1 MLAARVVL
9 SVVAIYGAA
18 VVAGAAEAQ
27 SAPNYISY
35 QGTLYLGSDGVTPV
49 TGVSDIEFRLY
60 NNETD
65 PVDQAVW
72 AEKHVGVSIFNG
84 IFNIYLGGGNPIEGV
99 SHAPLADVFDST
111 PRWLGIKAG
120 LDDEMTQ
127 RQIISSV
134 PYAMTAT
141 HVSTATHGVPP
152 GTIVMYAGATAPEG
166 WVMCQG
172 QSLNAEAS
180 PEYEPLW
187 QAIGNTW
194 GGSGK
199 TSFGLPN
206 LGGKAM
212 IGVTTSGKPAAG
224 NNVTTAGAD
233 PMIQPRP
240 VVGTQVGS
248 SNATLVEANLPSHK
262 HGYQDREGDI
272 WPMLDLF
279 ELLDKAG
286 GGPISPVIP
295 APQTGSAGGG
305 GAHNNV
311 QPSVYMNFIIKL

>member
-9 SVVAIYGAA
+9 SVVAMYGAA
-18 VVAGAAEAQ
+18 GAAGASEII
-27 SAPNYISY
+27 SAPNYVSY
-35 QGTLYLGSDGVTPV
+35 QGTLYLGSDRVTPV

-72 AEKHVGVSIFNG
+72 AERHVGARISNG
-84 IFNIYLGGGNPIEGV
+84 VFNIYLGGGSPIEGV
-99 SHAPLADVFDST
+99 SHAPLADVFGST
-111 PRWLGIKAG
+111 PRWLGIKVG

-141 HVSTATHGVPP
+141 SVSTATHGVPP
-152 GTIVMYAGATAPEG
+152 GTILMYAGATAPEG

-172 QSLNAEAS
+172 QSLNAESS

-187 QAIGNTW
+187 LAIGNTW
-194 GGSGK
+194 GGSDK
-199 TSFGLPN
+199 TSFRLPN

-212 IGVTTSGKPAAG
+212 IGVTTGGKPAAG

-233 PMIQPRP
+233 PMIQSRP
-240 VVGTQVGS
+240 IVGTPVGS
-248 SNATLVEANLPSHK
+248 SSATLVEANLPSHK

-272 WPMLDLF
+272 WSILDLF
-279 ELLDKAG
+279 ELFDSAG
-286 GGPISPVIP
+286 GGPISAVIP
-295 APQTGSAGGG
+295 APQTGFTGGG
-305 GAHNNV
+305 NAHNNV